1 MICHEC
7 QGNYAEK
14 TGKYTLDDPY
24 FGAVSA
30 QGKYY
35 ECDKCG
41 DVLLTP
47 EISEALDSA
56 RDNLKQELLKKRPLG
71 DFLSAAE
78 TASFLGISRQALN
91 KNRRIRHGFIFQ
103 TAIGGFTVY
112 LRQSVILYKE
122 KGDGRFNLRDE
133 AGTNS
138 DAVARVTNRRTLTI
152 AA

>member
-1 MICHEC
+1 MKCNEC
-7 QGNYAEK
+7 QGNYVEK
-14 TGKYTLDDPY
+14 SGHYEMADPY
-24 FGAVSA
+24 VGTISV

-41 DVLLTP
+41 DILLTP
-47 EISEALDSA
+47 EISEAIDLA

-71 DFLSAAE
+71 DFVSASE

-122 KGDGRFNLRDE
+122 NGDGRFNLRAPERIPSDE
-133 AGTNS
+133 DVKTT
-138 DAVARVTNRRTLTI
+138 DRPLVA
-152 AA
+152 A